1 MGKKEDAEKVLNIVK
16 DYKSQ
21 SNKDL
26 VFAMDFMKE
35 DFEQTKETLIKLTHH
50 LIIAMKLLMIM
61 VMRFLNYLQKIK
73 LLNSYMM
80 TLMVKLKIANSI
92 KQEPTLSKFKK

>member
-1 MGKKEDAEKVLNIVK
+1 MGKKEEAEKVLNIVK

-50 LIIAMKLLMIM
+50 LDKVELTYNTILKEYES
-61 VMRFLNYLQKIK
+61 R
-73 LLNSYMM
+73 
-80 TLMVKLKIANSI
+80 VKK
-92 KQEPTLSKFKK
+92 